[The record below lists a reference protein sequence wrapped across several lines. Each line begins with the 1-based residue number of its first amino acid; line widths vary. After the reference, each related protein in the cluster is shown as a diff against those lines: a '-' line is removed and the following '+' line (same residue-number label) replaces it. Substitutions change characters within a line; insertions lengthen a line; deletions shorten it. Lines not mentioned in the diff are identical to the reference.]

1 VTYRQRRKLVR
12 RRLALR
18 MRDLAQQRALAHTR
32 ESDQRHSRIARFL
45 DVEPHT
51 GRTGLG
57 GGLEQLGAVACELG
71 FEEAQVVFGG
81 LLRGV
86 SVSVREV
93 GRPRLGKWDLVLL
106 R

>member
-1 VTYRQRRKLVR
+1 
-12 RRLALR
+12 
-18 MRDLAQQRALAHTR
+18 MCDLAQQGTLAHTR
-32 ESDQRHSRIARFL
+32 ESDQRHSRIAGFL
-45 DVEPHT
+45 NVEPDA

-86 SVSVREV
+86 SVSVR
-93 GRPRLGKWDLVLL
+93 GARRPRL
-106 R
+106 